1 MSIFQESFQS
11 YVDLQLKIREAILKH
26 GNTNNRFGSANH
38 LHSTIV
44 KDKTSSTGTAVNT
57 NNIRISN
64 GAFYTNTVERQCTI
78 RLSSGVDIKNS
89 SDTAKNWI
97 LEAGIPHGKDSNKP
111 REGFIHGN
119 RKGNAYGD
127 PTILADADDGF
138 GIVPMPGI
146 VDANIRT
153 KSAYGSLREA
163 QVNFVCHNRRQLE
176 VLERLYMRPGFML
189 LLEWQWTPYINN
201 NGKIEKQRKTLSSK
215 NGIFWDDTSTFDQMQ
230 KQIHAYKE
238 LTGGNYD
245 GFLGLCK
252 NFSFKATTNGGYE
265 CTTEIISTGEILD
278 GLKGKRSGFKIK
290 NELDNELRELDDFEF
305 YLEAIKEY
313 GTEGFTRDELTGEKK
328 AKTETQ
334 VALFEAFQELAS
346 SIDSNRTRLFEAT
359 NDEEL
364 SGMNVY
370 YKLQRKEELR
380 REQDIPQLIPD
391 KNYGSELK
399 ILSKAYSATT
409 QGEVNRQKKFNN
421 ELDEINDIL
430 DVFIISKGED
440 ITINDNSGVAPNEAK
455 NINPAR
461 IPSSLGDYGSP
472 KTYVRWD
479 FLAHIMNSFVLEEY
493 KEKEPVAE
501 ITWSREIEDGIYD
514 YLNYTTN
521 KVESDPIIKKQT
533 ENEISESDESNTLD
547 KVPDFPLNNILGISL
562 DPSKCLF
569 PHQLNQ
575 FFGSND
581 LKNTSIKTLSKG
593 NVALATDYSIGL
605 IFFSVEY
612 LLKLYANE
620 RYNEDGSLNKNFKIL
635 NFRKKLWEEDTNN
648 ACANSHTLLVHQDKE
663 NTSHVRVID
672 LAYQGNQGLQP
683 DDLYQ
688 FNIQD
693 NKTIVRDFNFNSTI
707 PSALASTMAIV
718 AQDPRSIGDVESVT
732 VDSLNKGLTSRFS
745 DFNNVY
751 NYDEKRRDE
760 RVDKERK
767 LRKDAQRLYAHNL
780 ETLTGI
786 YNEENSPNTLSVSA
800 ANKLYQSVVDAVDF
814 LQSRYPLTNTANVSD
829 FKIDGKLLGGALRKK
844 IKTPKSAII
853 PLKFTCLLDGIG
865 GIIIGN
871 VFRINKNRLPLG
883 YQGKDI
889 AFIVHGENQTITS
902 GQDWTTE
909 ISGQLILLDVETEK
923 DAEPGII
930 MSPGDPDK
938 LYGEEPKVSPT
949 PNADKLR
956 EALQRFGSYFTE
968 KDNEISNAG
977 DISEEIAA
985 ITVSILAE
993 IYLIGGQN
1001 GFLQQIEIT
1010 GGNDQAHASNTQS
1023 RHAKGN
1029 AIDLVLTPR
1038 SSYKITSNNGRFSTK
1053 ENTFDNDAQF
1063 EITRVESIIQGF
1075 VGSPSAGED
1084 IRYLNEYNYPTRHA
1098 NGVHFHVSYQK
1109 GGSEGG
1115 PTGFERR
1122 QNKTGFGLTGSI
1134 DNLTLSQQRYN
1145 DFSNSTLPTP
1155 LPLYDDYGYIPL
1167 EKSKFYRTNGK
1178 YEIDYNWYQ
1187 EMLNNPNWPNP
1198 NSNNSPNGNGQIP
1211 LQVEE
1216 TY

>member
-1 MSIFQESFQS
+1 MSIFQESFQV
-11 YVDLQLKIREAILKH
+11 YVDLQLKIREAILKN
-26 GNTNNRFGSANH
+26 GNTNNRFGNTNL
-38 LHSTIV
+38 LHNTIIE
-44 KDKTSSTGTAVNT
+44 DKTSSTGTAVNSK
-57 NNIRISN
+57 NIRISP

-97 LEAGIPHGKDSNKP
+97 LEAGILKKEGGQ
-111 REGFIHGN
+111 REGFMQGN

-127 PTILADADDGF
+127 PTIFADADDGF

-201 NGKIEKQRKTLSSK
+201 NGKIEKHRKTLSNK
-215 NGIFWDDTSTFDQMQ
+215 NGIFWDETSTFDQMQ
-230 KQIHAYKE
+230 KQIHAYKK

-278 GLKGKRSGFKIK
+278 GLKGKKSGFKIK
-290 NELDNELRELDDFEF
+290 NELDNELRELDNLEF

-313 GTEGFTRDELTGEKK
+313 GTEGFTRDELTGKK
-328 AKTETQ
+328 EAKTETQ

-346 SIDSNRTRLFEAT
+346 SINPNRTRVFEAT

-364 SGMNVY
+364 SAFNVK
-370 YKLQRKEELR
+370 YKLDRKR
-380 REQDIPQLIPD
+380 RIENETHISKQISD
-391 KNYGSELK
+391 KNSAALNNYGIIRNYEAFRDFQDES
-399 ILSKAYSATT
+399 
-409 QGEVNRQKKFNN
+409 N
-421 ELDEINDIL
+421 EINDIL

-440 ITINDNSGVAPNEAK
+440 ITVNDNSGVAPNEAK
-455 NINPAR
+455 NLDSAR
-461 IPSSLGDYGSP
+461 LPSSLGDYGSP
-472 KTYVRWD
+472 KTYIRWD

-493 KEKEPVAE
+493 KEKEPIAE
-501 ITWSREIEDGIYD
+501 ITWSREIEDGVHD

-521 KVESDPIIKKQT
+521 VVESDPIIKKQT
-533 ENEISESDESNTLD
+533 KDEISKSDESNTLD
-547 KVPDFPLNNILGISL
+547 KVPDFPLNNILGMSL

-575 FFGSND
+575 FFGSNQSF
-581 LKNTSIKTLSKG
+581 TSTLSKG
-593 NVALATDYSIGL
+593 NTAYATNYSIGL

-612 LLKLYANE
+612 LLELYANE

-635 NFRKKLWEEDTNN
+635 NFIKKLWEEDTNN
-648 ACANSHTLLVHQDKE
+648 ACANSHTFLVHQDKE
-663 NTSHVRVID
+663 NTSNVRVID

-683 DDLYQ
+683 DDLYE

-707 PSALASTMAIV
+707 PSALASTMAVV
-718 AQDPRSIGDVESVT
+718 AQNPRSIGDVESVT

-745 DFNNVY
+745 SFNDA
-751 NYDEKRRDE
+751 YDYTEVNRIARIKKEKEIRTN
-760 RVDKERK
+760 
-767 LRKDAQRLYAHNL
+767 AQRLYAHNL

-786 YNEENSPNTLSVSA
+786 YNEEKSPNTLSVSA

-814 LQSRYPLTNTANVSD
+814 LQARYPLANTADVRE
-829 FKIDGKLLGGALRKK
+829 FTIDGKVLGGALRKN
-844 IKTPKSAII
+844 IKSPKSAII

-889 AFIVHGENQTITS
+889 AFVVHAENQTITS

-909 ISGQLILLDVETEK
+909 ISGQLILLDVEIEK
-923 DAEPGII
+923 DASPGII
-930 MSPGDPDK
+930 ISPGDPDI
-938 LYGEEPKVSPT
+938 LYNPGDPKSPT

-977 DISEEIAA
+977 DISEEMTA
-985 ITVSILAE
+985 IIVSILAE

-1010 GGNDQAHASNTQS
+1010 GGNDQSHASNTQS

-1038 SSYKITSNNGRFSTK
+1038 SNYEITSNNGRFSTK

-1075 VGSPSAGED
+1075 VGSPSAEGD
-1084 IRYLNEYNYPTRHA
+1084 IRYLNEYNYPTRNA
-1098 NGVHFHVSYQK
+1098 KAVHFHVSYQE

-1178 YEIDYNWYQ
+1178 YEIDYNWYK
-1187 EMLNNPNWPNP
+1187 EMLRNPNWPNP
-1198 NSNNSPNGNGQIP
+1198 NSNNIPTGNGQIP
-1211 LQVEE
+1211 IEE

>member
-11 YVDLQLKIREAILKH
+11 YVDLQLKIREAILKN
-26 GNTNNRFGSANH
+26 GNTNNRFGSAELSQN
-38 LHSTIV
+38 TIIE
-44 KDKTSSTGTAVNT
+44 DETSSTGTSVKVND
-57 NNIRISN
+57 IRIN
-64 GAFYTNTVERQCTI
+64 PGAFYTNTVERQCTI
-78 RLSSGVDIKNS
+78 RLSSGVDIENS

-97 LEAGIPHGKDSNKP
+97 LEAGIPKKEGGQRD
-111 REGFIHGN
+111 GFIHGD

-127 PTILADADDGF
+127 PTIFSDADDGF

-163 QVNFVCHNRRQLE
+163 QINFVCHNRRQLE

-201 NGKIEKQRKTLSSK
+201 KGKTEKQRKTLSSK

-230 KQIHAYKE
+230 KQIHAYKK

-278 GLKGKRSGFKIK
+278 GLKGKKSGFKIK
-290 NELDNELRELDDFEF
+290 NELDNELRELDNLEF

-313 GTEGFTRDELTGEKK
+313 GTEGFTRDEVSGKK
-328 AKTETQ
+328 EAKTETQ

-346 SIDSNRTRLFEAT
+346 AINPKRTRLFEAT

-364 SGMNVY
+364 SQLNVR
-370 YKLQRKEELR
+370 YKLNRKNRLR
-380 REQDIPQLIPD
+380 HEQGIPQLISS
-391 KNYGSELK
+391 KNSAALNDYGSNYTYK
-399 ILSKAYSATT
+399 TS
-409 QGEVNRQKKFNN
+409 QNFQN
-421 ELDEINDIL
+421 ELNEINDIL
-430 DVFIISKGED
+430 DTFIISKGED
-440 ITINDNSGVAPNEAK
+440 ITINNNSGVAPNEAK
-455 NINPAR
+455 NLNSSR
-461 IPSSLGDYGSP
+461 LPSNLGDYGSP

-493 KEKEPVAE
+493 KEKEPIAE
-501 ITWSREIEDGIYD
+501 ITWSREIEDGVHD

-533 ENEISESDESNTLD
+533 KDEISKSDESNTLD
-547 KVPDFPLNNILGISL
+547 KVPDFPLNNILGMSL

-575 FFGSND
+575 FFGSNQSF
-581 LKNTSIKTLSKG
+581 TSTLSKG
-593 NVALATDYSIGL
+593 NTAYATNYSIGL

-612 LLKLYANE
+612 LLELYANE
-620 RYNEDGSLNKNFKIL
+620 RYNEDGSFNKNFKIL
-635 NFRKKLWEEDTNN
+635 NFIKKLWEEDTNN
-648 ACANSHTLLVHQDKE
+648 TCANSHTFLVHQDKE

-683 DDLYQ
+683 DDLYE

-732 VDSLNKGLTSRFS
+732 VDSLNKDLTSRFS
-745 DFNNVY
+745 AFNNVY
-751 NYDEKRRDE
+751 DYSDSSYEARQKKEKE
-760 RVDKERK
+760 
-767 LRKDAQRLYAHNL
+767 LRTNAQRLYAHNL

-786 YNEENSPNTLSVSA
+786 YNEEKSPNTLSVSA

-814 LQSRYPLTNTANVSD
+814 LQARYPLTNTADSRD
-829 FKIDGKLLGGALRKK
+829 FRLNGEVLGGVLRKK
-844 IKTPKSAII
+844 IKSPKSAII

-871 VFRINKNRLPLG
+871 VFRVNKNRLPLG
-883 YQGKDI
+883 YQGKDV
-889 AFIVHGENQTITS
+889 AFIVHAESQTITS

-923 DAEPGII
+923 DASPGIVI
-930 MSPGDPDK
+930 SPGNPDIIYVPGDP
-938 LYGEEPKVSPT
+938 VSPT

-977 DISEEIAA
+977 DISEEMAA
-985 ITVSILAE
+985 ITVSILSE

-1010 GGNDQAHASNTQS
+1010 GGNDLAHASSTSS

-1029 AIDLVLTPR
+1029 AIDFVLTPR
-1038 SSYKITSNNGRFSTK
+1038 SKYKITSNNGRFSS
-1053 ENTFDNDAQF
+1053 EYNEFASANNEVQYDID
-1063 EITRVESIIQGF
+1063 RVESIIQGF
-1075 VGSPSAGED
+1075 VGSPSADGD

-1098 NGVHFHVSYQK
+1098 EAVHFHMSYQV
-1109 GGSEGG
+1109 GGAEGG
-1115 PTGFERR
+1115 PTGFGRR

-1167 EKSKFYRTNGK
+1167 EASKFYRTNGK

-1187 EMLNNPNWPNP
+1187 EMLNNPNWPHP

>member
-11 YVDLQLKIREAILKH
+11 YVDLQLKIREAILKN
-26 GNTNNRFGSANH
+26 GNTNNRFGSVELSQN
-38 LHSTIV
+38 TIV
-44 KDKTSSTGTAVNT
+44 EDKTSSTGTSVKV
-57 NNIRISN
+57 NNIRIN
-64 GAFYTNTVERQCTI
+64 PGAFYTNTVERQCTI

-97 LEAGIPHGKDSNKP
+97 LEAGIPKKEGGQ

-127 PTILADADDGF
+127 PTIFADADDGF

-201 NGKIEKQRKTLSSK
+201 KGKTEKRPKTLSSK
-215 NGIFWDDTSTFDQMQ
+215 NGIFWNDTSTFDKMQ
-230 KQIHAYKE
+230 KQIHAYKKE
-238 LTGGNYD
+238 TSGNYD

-278 GLKGKRSGFKIK
+278 GLKGKKSGFKIK
-290 NELDNELRELDDFEF
+290 NELDNELRELDNLEF

-313 GTEGFTRDELTGEKK
+313 GTEGFTRDEVTGKK
-328 AKTETQ
+328 EAKTETQ

-359 NDEEL
+359 NNEEL
-364 SGMNVY
+364 SELNVR
-370 YKLQRKEELR
+370 YKLNRKEELR

-391 KNYGSELK
+391 KDSSALNDYGSNYTYESFK
-399 ILSKAYSATT
+399 EFS
-409 QGEVNRQKKFNN
+409 Q

-430 DVFIISKGED
+430 DIFIISKGED

-455 NINPAR
+455 NIDSTR
-461 IPSSLGDYGSP
+461 LPSNLGDYGSP

-493 KEKEPVAE
+493 KEKEPIAE
-501 ITWSREIEDGIYD
+501 ITWTKEIGNGIHD

-547 KVPDFPLNNILGISL
+547 KVPDFPLNNILGMSL

-635 NFRKKLWEEDTNN
+635 NFIKKLWEEDTNN
-648 ACANSHTLLVHQDKE
+648 ACANSHTFLVHQDKE

-672 LAYQGNQGLQP
+672 LAYQGGEGLQP

-745 DFNNVY
+745 DFSNVY
-751 NYDEKRRDE
+751 DYDEKKFNE

-814 LQSRYPLTNTANVSD
+814 LQSRYPLTNTANVSN
-829 FKIDGKLLGGALRKK
+829 FNIDGKLLGGALRKK

-938 LYGEEPKVSPT
+938 LYGKEPEVSPT

-977 DISEEIAA
+977 DISEEMAA
-985 ITVSILAE
+985 ITVSILSE

-1010 GGNDQAHASNTQS
+1010 GGNDRAHASSASS

-1029 AIDLVLTPR
+1029 AIDFVLTPR
-1038 SSYKITSNNGRFSTK
+1038 SKYKITSNNGRFST
-1053 ENTFDNDAQF
+1053 EYNEFASANDEVQYD
-1063 EITRVESIIQGF
+1063 IDRVESIIQGF
-1075 VGSPSAGED
+1075 VGSPSADGD

-1098 NGVHFHVSYQK
+1098 NAVHFHMSYQE

-1115 PTGFERR
+1115 PTGFGRR

-1145 DFSNSTLPTP
+1145 DFTNLPSSYN
-1155 LPLYDDYGYIPL
+1155 LPLYDNYGYIPL
-1167 EKSKFYRTNGK
+1167 EASKFYRTNGK
-1178 YEIDYNWYQ
+1178 YEIDYNWYY
-1187 EMLNNPNWPNP
+1187 EMKNNPNWPNIDGSNP
-1198 NSNNSPNGNGQIP
+1198 NNIPTGNGQIP
-1211 LQVEE
+1211 IEE